1 MINFLKNI
9 WSFRKELYAFKT
21 WDYSFNLNLFAKSL
35 ELTAIGMESY
45 SNEIDA
51 DKLQKINKIK
61 RAVEL
66 IKRVHDD
73 SYFEEAEDYCGIKFK
88 YLNLSAE
95 DTANNV
101 KIFSKVSEIE
111 KNEWDELWNIM
122 KGQDLEKN
130 REFDGSGIKSW
141 WY

>member
-73 SYFEEAEDYCGIKFK
+73 SYFEEAEASCGIKFK
-88 YLNLSAE
+88 YLKTLN
-95 DTANNV
+95 
-101 KIFSKVSEIE
+101 
-111 KNEWDELWNIM
+111 
-122 KGQDLEKN
+122 Q
-130 REFDGSGIKSW
+130 
-141 WY
+141 